1 MILRRRAPLL
11 AAALALVLAAAVVA
25 VLLLRGGDEES
36 KRPSTPRADPIAF
49 VPAERADLALDLDTR
64 DALVVLAAQRL
75 VPRVSSLT
83 PLQATPLLGGPVAI
97 ATTPEGSYL
106 AFSTDARPPPGGR
119 RARGR
124 VVVVA
129 PRPTPLA
136 PAPGARRRFDA
147 RFAGLPPA
155 EGVRAAFRPQSLLSP
170 GVANTRW
177 GRSLRDGAA
186 VLTDD
191 LRVPFLVHADPAGIA
206 PADLPIAPGAGAP
219 TTHGRAPV
227 VIGLRDPARGVALAR
242 ESGLVPELA
251 LVDRLPGFLR
261 PNLADLGSD
270 GTLTMPTLAPERM
283 TLRAEPRNP
292 GDWATKL
299 GRLETLSGIAKGVVG
314 LDVEERDGAYTLLQ
328 DGRVIV
334 RAAVYGRV
342 LVLST
347 DSGADL
353 RAAAAAPATPLPPG
367 AAGGLTLRATA
378 AALGPDVPALLRG
391 GTVTGWA
398 RAEPSGVSG
407 ELRPALR

>member
-1 MILRRRAPLL
+1 
-11 AAALALVLAAAVVA
+11 
-25 VLLLRGGDEES
+25 
-36 KRPSTPRADPIAF
+36 
-49 VPAERADLALDLDTR
+49 
-64 DALVVLAAQRL
+64 
-75 VPRVSSLT
+75 
-83 PLQATPLLGGPVAI
+83 
-97 ATTPEGSYL
+97 
-106 AFSTDARPPPGGR
+106 
-119 RARGR
+119 
-124 VVVVA
+124 VVVA

-186 VLTDD
+186 VLTGD

-227 VIGLRDPARGVALAR
+227 VIGLRDPARAVAFAR
-242 ESGLVPELA
+242 DSGLVPELA

-299 GRLETLSGIAKGVVG
+299 GRLHALSGLIRFLG
-314 LDVEERDGAYTLLQ
+314 LANVRIDRRSDGAYAIEQ
-328 DGRVIV
+328 DGRLAGRVG
-334 RAAVYGRV
+334 VYGPV
-342 LVLST
+342 VVLST
-347 DSGADL
+347 DPRADL
-353 RAAAAAPATPLPPG
+353 RAAATAPPIPPPPG
-367 AAGGLTLRATA
+367 AAGALTVRLAPRL
-378 AALGPDVPALLRG
+378 LGAVLPALVREHVG
-391 GTVTGWA
+391 DVTGWA
-398 RAEPSGVSG
+398 RTGLAGVRG
-407 ELRPALR
+407 ELAVRVR